1 MSNGTKTQ
9 VSTMQM
15 LKRAYQ
21 LVSAVGSNKAELRDS
36 ARNNLVVFSGTYKQC
51 VAEAKRRGIWYS

>member
-1 MSNGTKTQ
+1 MKTQ
-9 VSTMQM
+9 VMTSQN

-21 LVSAVGSNKAELRDS
+21 LVSAIGSNKAEIRDS
-36 ARNNLVVFSGTYKQC
+36 ARNNIVVFAGTYKQC